1 MNPQRKNMPT
11 HNVPLVTVILN
22 ACASPGRDSST
33 APIRSMARFS
43 IKSPALAQTTITHT
57 MTRVFIR
64 SLPSVAI
71 LSKVL
76 IVSGRRR
83 RLRHG
88 NHGLRRVAALP
99 YPLQTFGAQLQ
110 KAGSFLIEP
119 LALVPVPQGF
129 LYDAPRHTWP
139 EVVLIIKTVH
149 AVHHL
154 GLRKMRILDVRQLVS
169 AGIRERFHLQE
180 AFLGHRIIQLGPR

>member
-1 MNPQRKNMPT
+1 MPT

-22 ACASPGRDSST
+22 ACRSPGRDSST
-33 APIRSMARFS
+33 APIRNMARFN
-43 IKSPALAQTTITHT
+43 IKSPALAQTTMAHT

-76 IVSGRRR
+76 IVPGRRR

-99 YPLQTFGAQLQ
+99 YPLEALGAQLQ
-110 KAGSFLIEP
+110 KARSFVIEP

-129 LYDAPRHTWP
+129 LHDAPHHTRP

-149 AVHHL
+149 AAHHF

-169 AGIRERFHLQE
+169 
-180 AFLGHRIIQLGPR
+180 